1 LELFRETSE
10 ILVAFRVIAAIIKK
24 QKRGETEM
32 DKVQFNKLF
41 AVLVQESGIDNTN
54 STVDMDDAYSTYLD
68 LVKQIDESDTA
79 VEHMARMVTMA
90 ERERLHWRMCLAE
103 EGIEMTPS
111 QVDEYVVILELA
123 LSST

>member
-1 LELFRETSE
+1 
-10 ILVAFRVIAAIIKK
+10 
-24 QKRGETEM
+24 M

-41 AVLVQESGIDNTN
+41 TVLVRETGVDNAN
-54 STVDMDDAYSTYLD
+54 SSVDMNDAYDTYLD
-68 LVKQIDESDTA
+68 LIKQIDKNDSS
-79 VEHMARMVTMA
+79 VEHMARMIGMDR
-90 ERERLHWRMCLAE
+90 EERLQWRMCLAE